1 MPFIFSPSSNEN
13 LYHLFKKG
21 FCCEIDENCGETEP
35 YITDMENCLTF
46 GHEYIDYD
54 HNGTYFDSGSHA
66 RKIVYH
72 EQEEK
77 KKKERRRRKKKEE
90 EEIE

>member
-1 MPFIFSPSSNEN
+1 
-13 LYHLFKKG
+13 
-21 FCCEIDENCGETEP
+21 
-35 YITDMENCLTF
+35 MENCLTF
-46 GHEYIDYD
+46 GHEYNFFD

-77 KKKERRRRKKKEE
+77 KKKKERRRREE
-90 EEIE
+90 GERRNRMIQIKILSN